1 MEKLLIL
8 HGALGSKSQ
17 FEVLLNSFSPQID
30 AYFLE
35 FSGHGIQPFQ
45 KEFSIQ
51 QFSQELLRY
60 VEINNLKGCH
70 VFGFSMGGYVALH
83 TAHHYP
89 DYFQSI
95 QILATKLEWSQEIAD
110 KETKMLNA
118 EKIIEKVPAFA
129 EDLEKRHNDWLKLL
143 NCTKSLMDTLGKQP
157 LLTEKELQAIETH
170 VTIMRGA
177 QDNMVSEEESIWATN
192 HLKNASYQEL
202 KDRKHPIEKYDK
214 TLLAKMIE
222 ENLMMLK
229 TQSI

>member
-17 FEVLLNSFSPQID
+17 FEALISSFSPQID

-51 QFSQELLRY
+51 QFSNELVRY
-60 VEINNLKGCH
+60 VEVNNLKDCH

-83 TAHHYP
+83 TAIEYP
-89 DYFQSI
+89 TYFQSI
-95 QILATKLEWSQEIAD
+95 QTLATKFEWSAEIAE

-129 EDLEKRHNDWLKLL
+129 EDLEKRHNDWRKLL
-143 NCTKSLMDTLGKQP
+143 DCTKSLMENLGHKP
-157 LLTEKELQAIETH
+157 SLAEKELKAIDIP
-170 VTIMRGA
+170 VTIMRGS
-177 QDNMVSEEESIWATN
+177 QDNMVFEKESIWATKN
-192 HLKNASYQEL
+192 LKNAKYQEL
-202 KDRKHPIEKYDK
+202 KGGKHPIEKYDK
-214 TLLAKMIE
+214 ANLARTIEANLL
-222 ENLMMLK
+222 MLK
-229 TQSI
+229 AKVL